1 MAERPTA
8 EKTYKANSRQATI
21 DTLRQTRNN
30 PRSYPTTRTAD
41 TNTHRYTSYT
51 YTDKA
56 RQIKT
61 LHYERKN
68 CDRSWSSIARK

>member
-8 EKTYKANSRQATI
+8 EKTDEATNRQAMK

-41 TNTHRYTSYT
+41 TNTHRCASYT
-51 YTDKA
+51 YTEKA
-56 RQIKT
+56 WQKKT
-61 LHYERKN
+61 LH
-68 CDRSWSSIARK
+68 